1 MFALLMIISPY
12 KQPFYI
18 SELCRH
24 KSCGKDESQHYN
36 HYSEENQHPIVHE
49 QVQFEVAA
57 IENWKEFDNSIIRTC
72 SSMRGDKRIY
82 HRSPTQKDKS
92 LPEGKRTM
100 LETRF
105 TELYPY
111 NFRQSTLDV
120 SNTVISKSFLLK

>member
-36 HYSEENQHPIVHE
+36 QYSEENQHPIAHE
-49 QVQFEVAA
+49 QVLFEVAA
-57 IENWKEFDNSIIRTC
+57 MENWITV
-72 SSMRGDKRIY
+72 SSELVQVRGETNRIY
-82 HRSPTQKDKS
+82 HRSPTQKEKS

-111 NFRQSTLDV
+111 NFIQSTLDV
-120 SNTVISKSFLLK
+120 SNTVISKSFLLKRN